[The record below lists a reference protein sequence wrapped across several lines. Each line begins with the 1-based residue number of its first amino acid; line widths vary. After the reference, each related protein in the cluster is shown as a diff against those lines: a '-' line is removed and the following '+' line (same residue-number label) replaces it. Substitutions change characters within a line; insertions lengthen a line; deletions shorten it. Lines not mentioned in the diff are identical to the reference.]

1 MCPNKDW
8 FTIYEKFNG
17 GNVLMENDAACK
29 AIDICSVQ
37 IKMHDCVVKILTEV
51 RHVLDLK
58 KNLIS
63 LSVMN
68 GKGYKRSEKDIF

>member
-1 MCPNKDW
+1 MQPARQLIFAQFKSRC
-8 FTIYEKFNG
+8 
-17 GNVLMENDAACK
+17 M
-29 AIDICSVQ
+29 
-37 IKMHDCVVKILTEV
+37 DCVVKTLIEV